1 MIKHGY
7 ELRYEKIY
15 FWCYFDWLDHIPNI
29 DSAGDDFEI
38 L

>member
-1 MIKHGY
+1 MITDGY
-7 ELRYEKIY
+7 ELRYLL
-15 FWCYFDWLDHIPNI
+15 FYFDWLGHIPNI